1 MNTYQKHDYVTLFG
15 ELILILGLCFSLYIW
30 AALMLAL

>member
-1 MNTYQKHDYVTLFG
+1 MNTYQKHDYATLLG
-15 ELILILGLCFSLYIW
+15 ELALILGLCLTLYIW

>member
-1 MNTYQKHDYVTLFG
+1 MNTYQKHDYATWIG

-30 AALMLAL
+30 AALILAL